1 LTSLLEELTLR
12 LLETDESSITKVKD
26 LSRFINMIILRLF
39 ATGRRMSIFRSLFA
53 LLLQIVKPFPANGT
67 SPESQESK
75 VAELVLKCVWKLARN
90 IPQDLKE
97 DRLDPV
103 ELLPAIEHFLQ
114 SVPPNEWR
122 ARATNKVPCGD
133 MPLRT
138 IKVIIQHVVAHY
150 GDEVYDFLSS
160 SFDDPSATIVYP
172 YVYRILNS
180 SARAT
185 EQPQPVRRN
194 GMLRDQA
201 SRSFSPS
208 SSRPISPLETTSSA
222 ASVSHRRSSPS
233 HHTSPST
240 SSANGNGMFSP
251 TAEEFDP
258 DAQLLTII
266 GHISSE
272 TTGALHKEGIT
283 ELHQFLKAYP
293 HKKPRVEKML
303 ESTGAAFR
311 KYINR
316 ALASR
321 AAEDQERNVAVAD
334 TLSKLESNHAPAVPL
349 SPTTSD
355 FSPRSPRQTIQSD
368 QAGQDKLSRLH
379 DLFQY
384 RSSTISNS
392 SSHGP
397 TTPTTATKRLS
408 QS

>member
-1 LTSLLEELTLR
+1 MSPM
-12 LLETDESSITKVKD
+12 ETASSTA
-26 LSRFINMIILRLF
+26 SIN
-39 ATGRRMSIFRSLFA
+39 
-53 LLLQIVKPFPANGT
+53 
-67 SPESQESK
+67 
-75 VAELVLKCVWKLARN
+75 
-90 IPQDLKE
+90 
-97 DRLDPV
+97 
-103 ELLPAIEHFLQ
+103 
-114 SVPPNEWR
+114 
-122 ARATNKVPCGD
+122 
-133 MPLRT
+133 
-138 IKVIIQHVVAHY
+138 
-150 GDEVYDFLSS
+150 
-160 SFDDPSATIVYP
+160 
-172 YVYRILNS
+172 
-180 SARAT
+180 
-185 EQPQPVRRN
+185 
-194 GMLRDQA
+194 
-201 SRSFSPS
+201 
-208 SSRPISPLETTSSA
+208 
-222 ASVSHRRSSPS
+222 HRRSSPN
-233 HHTSPST
+233 HRTSPSA

-293 HKKPRVEKML
+293 HKRPRVEKML

-334 TLSKLESNHAPAVPL
+334 TLSKLESNHSPAAPV

-355 FSPRSPRQTIQSD
+355 FSPRSPRLHRQSD

-379 DLFQY
+379 DIFQY
-384 RSSTISNS
+384 RSSTISNG

-397 TTPTTATKRLS
+397 TTPTSATTRMP